1 MVFLL
6 AAGDSEFSDLCIT
19 SLVFDSNLS
28 TKAGR
33 VGERGGGN
41 VSFVFVGG
49 LLLPLGP
56 KRGECLSFLVG
67 GTSSATRSLD
77 FSKTSELLRK
87 IVSLIRFKKLIHEPL
102 SSGRATC
109 QVT

>member
-1 MVFLL
+1 M
-6 AAGDSEFSDLCIT
+6 T
-19 SLVFDSNLS
+19 SLVLDSNLS

-41 VSFVFVGG
+41 VSLIFVGG

-56 KRGECLSFLVG
+56 RRGEGLSFLAG

-77 FSKTSELLRK
+77 FSKTSELL
-87 IVSLIRFKKLIHEPL
+87 
-102 SSGRATC
+102 
-109 QVT
+109 